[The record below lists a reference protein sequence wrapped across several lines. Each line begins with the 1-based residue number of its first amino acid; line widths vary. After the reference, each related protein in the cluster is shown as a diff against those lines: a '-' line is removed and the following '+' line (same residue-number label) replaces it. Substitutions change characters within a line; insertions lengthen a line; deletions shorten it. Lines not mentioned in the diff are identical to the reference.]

1 MQPTE
6 SAGAGAA
13 RADAAWGIRIAR
25 AGLITTIGIVA
36 GASHSWVVP
45 VSVRLSPT
53 DQGSDGIVEIE
64 RNTPVPTTRQRVA
77 AAQPAAAEAL
87 GSHITLAQA
96 KSLFDSGSIFVD
108 AREDH
113 ERSVGTIAGS
123 VHLTAGMVSSGT
135 GADAMAMLD
144 PAQPV
149 VIYCAGGTCD
159 ASENLAILL
168 RQAGFTRLHIFH
180 DGFPAWKDA
189 GFPVEAANAGGGS

>member
-1 MQPTE
+1 VQPTN
-6 SAGAGAA
+6 SV
-13 RADAAWGIRIAR
+13 WGIRIAR
-25 AGLITTIGIVA
+25 AGLITTTGIVA
-36 GASHSWVVP
+36 GAAHSWIVP
-45 VSVRLSPT
+45 VSVRLDASPT
-53 DQGSDGIVEIE
+53 VDVAPAQASAGQG
-64 RNTPVPTTRQRVA
+64 VA
-77 AAQPAAAEAL
+77 AAQPAPAEAL
-87 GSHITLAQA
+87 GAHITLAQA

-123 VHLTAGMVSSGT
+123 VHLTASMVSSGT

-189 GFPVEAANAGGGS
+189 GFAVEPVAAEGGS

>member
-1 MQPTE
+1 VQPTD
-6 SAGAGAA
+6 AVRTNPA
-13 RADAAWGIRIAR
+13 RADAVWGIRLAR
-25 AGLITTIGIVA
+25 AGLITTVGIIA
-36 GASHSWVVP
+36 GAAHSWIVP
-45 VSVRLSPT
+45 VSVRLDASPT
-53 DQGSDGIVEIE
+53 VDVAPAQASAGQG
-64 RNTPVPTTRQRVA
+64 VA
-77 AAQPAAAEAL
+77 AAQPAPAEAL
-87 GSHITLAQA
+87 GAHITLAQA

-123 VHLTAGMVSSGT
+123 VHLTASMVSSGT

-189 GFPVEAANAGGGS
+189 GFPVEAVSAEGGS

>member
-1 MQPTE
+1 VQPTE

-25 AGLITTIGIVA
+25 AGLITTVGIIA
-36 GASHSWVVP
+36 GAAHSWIVP
-45 VSVRLSPT
+45 VSMRLDASPT
-53 DQGSDGIVEIE
+53 VDVAPAQASAGQG
-64 RNTPVPTTRQRVA
+64 VA
-77 AAQPAAAEAL
+77 AAQPAPAEAL
-87 GSHITLAQA
+87 GAHITLAQA

-123 VHLTAGMVSSGT
+123 VHLTASMVSSGT

-189 GFPVEAANAGGGS
+189 GFPVEAVAAEGGS

>member
-1 MQPTE
+1 MQPTD
-6 SAGAGAA
+6 AVRTNPA
-13 RADAAWGIRIAR
+13 RADSVWGIRLAR

-36 GASHSWVVP
+36 GAAHSWIVP
-45 VSVRLSPT
+45 VSVRLDASPT
-53 DQGSDGIVEIE
+53 VDVAPAQASAG
-64 RNTPVPTTRQRVA
+64 QRLA
-77 AAQPAAAEAL
+77 AAQPAPAEAL
-87 GSHITLAQA
+87 GAHITLAQA

-123 VHLTAGMVSSGT
+123 VHLTASMVSSGT

-168 RQAGFTRLHIFH
+168 RQAGFTKLHIFH

-189 GFPVEAANAGGGS
+189 GFPVEAVSAEGGS

>member
-1 MQPTE
+1 MQPTD
-6 SAGAGAA
+6 AVRTNPA
-13 RADAAWGIRIAR
+13 RADAVWGIRLAR
-25 AGLITTIGIVA
+25 AGLITTVGIIA
-36 GASHSWVVP
+36 GAAHSWIVP
-45 VSVRLSPT
+45 VSVRLDASPT
-53 DQGSDGIVEIE
+53 VDVAPAQASAGQG
-64 RNTPVPTTRQRVA
+64 VA
-77 AAQPAAAEAL
+77 AAQPAPAEAL
-87 GSHITLAQA
+87 GAHITLAQA

-123 VHLTAGMVSSGT
+123 VHLTASMVSSGT

-189 GFPVEAANAGGGS
+189 GFPVEAVSAEGGS

>member
-1 MQPTE
+1 VQPTE

-13 RADAAWGIRIAR
+13 RANAVWGIRIAR
-25 AGLITTIGIVA
+25 TGLLTTIGIVA
-36 GASHSWVVP
+36 GAAHSWVVP
-45 VSVRLSPT
+45 VSMRLDASPPLLIPAT
-53 DQGSDGIVEIE
+53 QPAAPAHAEAPGQ
-64 RNTPVPTTRQRVA
+64 TP
-77 AAQPAAAEAL
+77 AQPAAAEAL
-87 GSHITLAQA
+87 GAHITLAQA

-135 GADAMAMLD
+135 GADAMSLLD